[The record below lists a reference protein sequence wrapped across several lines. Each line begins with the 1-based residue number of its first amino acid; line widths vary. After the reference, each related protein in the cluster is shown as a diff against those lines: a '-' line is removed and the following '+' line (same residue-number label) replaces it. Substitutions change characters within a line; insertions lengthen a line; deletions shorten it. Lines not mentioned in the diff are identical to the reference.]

1 MKNETSIIV
10 FDNDFLQKHFKILS
24 VKGKIRIRM
33 TRRYAPDVTKY
44 HFDIESLYK
53 GVPVQFS
60 IQHLT
65 EDEYI
70 YSSATEPIIFI
81 SNNVEITARNIFL
94 VNNNRQIYS
103 NENHTFINSFNSG
116 ELEELIFNAVYSYFE
131 QSNQYKLLNMFF
143 NAN

>member
-1 MKNETSIIV
+1 MKNETSIIT
-10 FDNDFLQKHFKILS
+10 FDNEYLQQHFKILS
-24 VKGKIRIRM
+24 VKGKIRNRM

-44 HFDIESLYK
+44 HFDIDSLYK
-53 GVPVQFS
+53 GVPVRFS
-60 IQHLT
+60 IKYLT

-70 YSSATEPIIFI
+70 YSSATEPIILT
-81 SNNVEITARNIFL
+81 SDNVEVTVRTIFL
-94 VNNNRQIYS
+94 VNDNRQIYS